1 MMEPHEMELLGCYS
15 RNPDNEPLKKALT
28 KDALVSLPKEKN

>member
-15 RNPDNEPLKKALT
+15 RNPDEPLKKALT